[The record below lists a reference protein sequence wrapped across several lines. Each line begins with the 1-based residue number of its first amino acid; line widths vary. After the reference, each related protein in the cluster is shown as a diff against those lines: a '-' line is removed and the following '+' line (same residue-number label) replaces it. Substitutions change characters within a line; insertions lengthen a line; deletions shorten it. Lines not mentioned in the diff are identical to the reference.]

1 MFKQLL
7 SAVLFSS
14 LSIAAYA
21 QCTPNPAY
29 ADSPFGVWPDTTTN
43 LPFACPN
50 ATGGYNAVIDIKTLT
65 DTAVAIS
72 LAGQNLNVNAY
83 IQSFRINEVQG
94 LPTGFSYIPNQAIW
108 TNGGASPNFTPV
120 QGCVNI
126 LANQASIQALA
137 DANPS
142 GIDIPLTV
150 VVDAKIA
157 NTDNVLANTIVN
169 NVWLSELTA
178 LPGIT
183 AIPVSGYKIR
193 VRPATDTECASA
205 SVAELIAPMSIKGNV
220 PNPFSKTTTIRFTS
234 DASKKVRLKV
244 INMVG
249 KVVHTQDIQAFKG
262 ENTVNFNGES
272 LSAGVY
278 FYTLTDGKSEVTR
291 RMVISEK

>member
-1 MFKQLL
+1 MFKHLL
-7 SAVLFSS
+7 SAVLLSSFSV
-14 LSIAAYA
+14 AVYA

-29 ADSPFGVWPDTTTN
+29 ADSSFGVWPDTTTN

-50 ATGGYNAVIDIKTLT
+50 VSSGYNAVIDIKTLT

-94 LPTGFSYIPNQAIW
+94 LPQGFSYIPNQAIW

-120 QGCVNI
+120 QGCVSI

-137 DANPS
+137 DANPA

-150 VVDAKIA
+150 IVDAKIA

-193 VRPATDTECASA
+193 VRPATDTECAAA

-220 PNPFSKTTTIRFTS
+220 PNPFSKNTTIRFTS
-234 DASKKVRLKV
+234 DASKKVTLKV

-249 KVVHTQDIQAFKG
+249 KVVHTQNIQATKG
-262 ENTVNFNGES
+262 ENTVNFNGEN

-278 FYTLTDGKSEVTR
+278 FYTLTDGKSEVAR
-291 RMVISEK
+291 RMVISER